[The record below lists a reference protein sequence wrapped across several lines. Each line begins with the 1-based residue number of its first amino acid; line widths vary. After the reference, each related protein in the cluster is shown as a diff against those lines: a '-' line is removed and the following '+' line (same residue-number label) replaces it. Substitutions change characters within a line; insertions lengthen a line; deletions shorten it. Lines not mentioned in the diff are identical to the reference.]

1 MILTLGFGVGAVT
14 AVLTL
19 ADPILFRALPFAD
32 ADRIFELGAGDARLH
47 LPDAVRAEAGH
58 QGFAAIGDFNGPID
72 VGRIGSASESSLSY
86 SVSRGYLSAL
96 GVQPVVG
103 RSFRSDEYTRDHHA
117 GVALITYALW
127 QSSFGGRADVVGQ
140 RVTFAGARGHSY
152 DVVGVL
158 PRDFFFPDATNEQ
171 PAVLIPGALDP
182 TQTRANVVIW
192 PLVRLRD
199 GVSAAAAIAEM
210 QAIVTN
216 VERDFPAYEQ
226 GRRVELIPLRDAV
239 FGRVR
244 APLLMLLAATMSV
257 LLLASANLAH
267 LVMARLRARSREV
280 GIRLAIGASRWRVAR
295 QLIIEALV
303 LFAAGGAA
311 ALLIAS
317 ALSRLV
323 VFYMPPVLRT
333 YRIVPAT
340 LGWRVVGFAMGL
352 AAGVAVLS
360 ALVPAIRA
368 SREDVRATLQG
379 ATAGGGSR
387 FVRSDAVLIFA
398 QTAVGIA
405 LLVTGLLIVRSFA
418 TLAGRPLGFSPDRV
432 RTLGLEFPEAMAS
445 DPAGVLLT
453 QRHVYEALKAR
464 MPVALV
470 DGIPGMHLSTAVS
483 RPDLDLRRP
492 PVNAWPASGT
502 FFEVFGLRLVRG
514 RLYTDEE
521 AFSNAAVVV
530 IDQRAADLLWPGVDP
545 LGRSVRE
552 VGGTMRTVVGVVQ
565 TVRTD
570 LAGRDFQKGGAFVP
584 FAKPRFYI
592 IAYRAESAAPQSNEL
607 AALVAAVAP
616 GVRVTTRPLQVFER
630 QLGQPRFLALL
641 LGALGVLAVVLTLVG
656 VLGVVNHEVVRR
668 TKEIGIRAAL
678 GPDPRRI
685 RRIVLSGALVPAF
698 LGGLLGLSA
707 SLWLTEALR
716 ALLYGLS
723 PHDPAVYAI
732 TLAVMLLTVLVGSVG
747 PASRAARVDPMIALR
762 AE

>member
-1 MILTLGFGVGAVT
+1 M
-14 AVLTL
+14 
-19 ADPILFRALPFAD
+19 
-32 ADRIFELGAGDARLH
+32 
-47 LPDAVRAEAGH
+47 
-58 QGFAAIGDFNGPID
+58 
-72 VGRIGSASESSLSY
+72 
-86 SVSRGYLSAL
+86 
-96 GVQPVVG
+96 VG

-323 VFYMPPVLRT
+323 VFYMPPALRT

-340 LGWRVVGFAMGL
+340 LDWRVVGFAMGL

-368 SREDVRATLQG
+368 LREDVRATLQG

-470 DGIPGMHLSTAVS
+470 DGIPGMHLRYRRLTPRS
-483 RPDLDLRRP
+483 RSAAAAGQCLAGKRDVLR
-492 PVNAWPASGT
+492 
-502 FFEVFGLRLVRG
+502 GLRTPSKARTTLHGRG
-514 RLYTDEE
+514 SVLERRRGGDRS
-521 AFSNAAVVV
+521 AG
-530 IDQRAADLLWPGVDP
+530 ADLLWPGVDP

-592 IAYRAESAAPQSNEL
+592 ITYRAERGAPQSSEL

-616 GVRVTTRPLQVFER
+616 GMRVTTQPLQVFER

-678 GPDPRRI
+678 GADPQRI

-698 LGGLLGLSA
+698 LGGMLGLSA

-747 PASRAARVDPMIALR
+747 PAWRAARVDAMIALR